1 MKARLLRSWF
11 LTLLAAAMLIGM
23 GMGPVLGPLADATPR
38 DAVIAAIMLL
48 TALPIDFARS
58 VASRA
63 AWIAV
68 GLAAALN
75 SIAGPLLGWAASYAT
90 PPELAVGVIVAST
103 SPCTL
108 ASGAVWTRR
117 GGGNDAVAILATLVT
132 NLGCFVTIP
141 LWLGLMLG
149 PSLGVEPPPLGAK
162 LLICVVAPIAAA
174 QALRLA
180 PGVAAWATRHKP
192 SLSLAAQLGVLLIA
206 FLGSIEAGR
215 RLQSL
220 PEGLGPAVWLAVP
233 AAMATLHVTLLAAGW
248 LLSRAIGLP
257 RGEQTAV
264 AIAGSQKTLAV
275 GAAVALEFGG
285 LAIFPMIAYHVLQL
299 LIDTVFVDRL
309 RAAETRPSTTPAS
322 SPAVSPRRQ
331 CGG

>member
-1 MKARLLRSWF
+1 MTAALLRSWF
-11 LTLLAAAMLIGM
+11 LVSLAAAMAAGLAF
-23 GMGPVLGPLADATPR
+23 GPSLAPLAEVAPR
-38 DAVIAAIMLL
+38 DAVVATIMLL

-63 AWIAV
+63 AWLAV
-68 GLAAALN
+68 ALAAAVN
-75 SIAGPLLGWAASYAT
+75 GVAGPLLGGAASYLA
-90 PPELAVGVIVAST
+90 PAELAVGVIVAST

-132 NLGCFVTIP
+132 NLACFVTIP
-141 LWLGLMLG
+141 LWLGVLVG
-149 PSLGVEPPPLGAK
+149 PAVGAEPPPLGAK
-162 LLICVVAPIAAA
+162 LLLCVVSPLAAA
-174 QALRLA
+174 QAMRVV
-180 PGVAAWATRHKP
+180 PGVARWAMRNKP

-206 FLGSIEAGR
+206 LLGAIEAGR

-220 PEGLGPAVWLAVP
+220 PEGLSPLAWASVLGT
-233 AAMATLHVTLLAAGW
+233 MATLHLALLAGGW
-248 LLSRAIGLP
+248 AAARAFGLP
-257 RGEQTAV
+257 RAEQTAT

-299 LIDTVFVDRL
+299 VIDTVFVDRL
-309 RAAETRPSTTPAS
+309 RTTRASANPALSGPTLSSNGSPPAE
-322 SPAVSPRRQ
+322 
-331 CGG
+331 